1 MPAQTRWPVGKA
13 AVSVLIPAKN
23 EAENIRACLA
33 SVAWADEAVVVDSQ
47 SSDGTAERAAQS
59 GARLVQF
66 HYVPGGPKKKNWAL
80 RNVDFR
86 NDWILI
92 LDADERVTP
101 ALADEIDLVI
111 QDGRHGCSGY
121 YINRRFYFAGKWIRH
136 AGYYPSWNLRL
147 LRRWAGEYET
157 VPDPTGQTGDNEV
170 HEHILLKGKAGWL
183 REPLDH
189 YAYPDISTFVEKH
202 NRYSTWEALAQ
213 LNGRG
218 PGGSG
223 GSMALRL
230 RWRRVAKNLGR
241 QLPFP
246 EVVRFFYHYI
256 LKRGFLDGSAGYVFC
271 RLLAEYEFLSWAKR
285 WEARRHWKQG

>member
-1 MPAQTRWPVGKA
+1 MRPTCLWGREFVSGKERWSEPARRCFETWSRGPWSEETPRASSSGESYSPARECGSTPAQTRWPVGKA

-59 GARLVQF
+59 GARVVQF

-86 NDWILI
+86 NEWILI

-101 ALADEIDLVI
+101 RLAEEII
-111 QDGRHGCSGY
+111 SIIPDGGCECSGF

-147 LRRWAGEYET
+147 LRRGAGEYET

-189 YAYPDISTFVEKH
+189 YAYPDIFTFVEKH
-202 NRYSTWEALAQ
+202 NRYSTWEALVQ
-213 LNGRG
+213 
-218 PGGSG
+218 
-223 GSMALRL
+223 
-230 RWRRVAKNLGR
+230 
-241 QLPFP
+241 
-246 EVVRFFYHYI
+246 EVSHV
-256 LKRGFLDGSAGYVFC
+256 
-271 RLLAEYEFLSWAKR
+271 
-285 WEARRHWKQG
+285 

>member
-1 MPAQTRWPVGKA
+1 M
-13 AVSVLIPAKN
+13 LIPAKN

-59 GARLVQF
+59 GARVVQF

-86 NDWILI
+86 NEWILI

-101 ALADEIDLVI
+101 RLAEEII
-111 QDGRHGCSGY
+111 SIIPDGGCECSGF

-147 LRRWAGEYET
+147 LRRGAGEYET

-189 YAYPDISTFVEKH
+189 YAYPDIFTFVEKH
-202 NRYSTWEALAQ
+202 NRYSTWEALVQ
-213 LNGRG
+213 LDRRTVAA
-218 PGGSG
+218 PA

-230 RWRRVAKNLGR
+230 KWRRMAKQLVR
-241 QLPFP
+241 KLPFP
-246 EVVRFFYHYI
+246 EAWRFLYHYVF
-256 LKRGFLDGSAGYVFC
+256 KRGFLDGSAGYVFC
-271 RLLAEYEFLSWAKR
+271 RLLAEYEFLSWAKT
-285 WEARRHWKQG
+285 WEAQRIARALEAKGQLD